1 MQLHGSEAVYQSEP
15 SVLRGRLSGK
25 PTYTPVGMQACVHE
39 TSYTS
44 QRPRNLATARI
55 RGRAPPSPTAGMPR
69 RKAGA
74 TQPRSLVVLKD
85 GHVGSEW
92 FAEAMQRQPATRF
105 IFEMGPCITGSL
117 PGKLA
122 FVTEKRGCACSKED
136 CQLFKRD
143 IQQAPC
149 LDSPHARACN
159 VLGGSHMSVAA
170 DSEVV
175 QWQQALTNATG
186 VTIVVQTRS
195 NLVKWAWSFL
205 RTGASHRF
213 LYWQRQKQSNGSAAP
228 RIKELNH
235 LRSESNRSKEKAVRV
250 EPAHLLRLVLAKQRR
265 SERLLEIARKLAM
278 QVGQRRER
286 VVLYESLQTDME
298 GELRK
303 LYRSMGVPFSVE
315 AHRSVPRNS
324 LLKHATEDLTRAISN
339 WRELEGALRPYPCLL
354 EMLHDKERRAFADC
368 NGLRGGRC
376 ACSWR
381 TPIVPRNLSA
391 LGRQQRRAAVALAAQ
406 MRRHVHGGRGR
417 RGVGASSHHLPARH
431 GEQTPADA
439 VMAKAGGMLG
449 LMLLLLVTGV
459 ARSGWWPRRCTLVQA
474 ATKRRRVR
482 DAAVQTP
489 SSVEVRHRGG
499 DGFHSGIALRY
510 PSDVRSRPPLE
521 TDEAR

>member
-1 MQLHGSEAVYQSEP
+1 
-15 SVLRGRLSGK
+15 
-25 PTYTPVGMQACVHE
+25 
-39 TSYTS
+39 
-44 QRPRNLATARI
+44 
-55 RGRAPPSPTAGMPR
+55 MPR
-69 RKAGA
+69 RKAGPP
-74 TQPRSLVVLKD
+74 QPRSLVVIKD

-92 FAEAMQRQPATRF
+92 FAESLQRQPSTRF

-117 PGKLA
+117 EGKKA
-122 FVTEKRGCACSKED
+122 FVAEKRGCACSKED

-143 IQQAPC
+143 IHQAPC
-149 LDSPHARACN
+149 LDSPHAQSCT

-170 DSEVV
+170 DNEVA
-175 QWQQALTNATG
+175 QWQEALTNATG

-213 LYWQRQKQSNGSAAP
+213 LYWQRQNQKNTTAAGAK
-228 RIKELNH
+228 IKELNH

-265 SERLLEIARKLAM
+265 SERLLEIARKLAV

-303 LYRSMGVPFSVE
+303 LYRSMGVPFSLE
-315 AHRSVPRNS
+315 AHRSVPRNA

-354 EMLHDKERRAFADC
+354 EMLHDTERRAFADC

-376 ACSWR
+376 ACSWK

-417 RGVGASSHHLPARH
+417 RGVGASSHHLPGVRH
-431 GEQTPADA
+431 GEQTPAEA

-449 LMLLLLVTGV
+449 LLLLLLVTAV
-459 ARSGWWPRRCTLVQA
+459 ARSGWWPRRCAPWLATA
-474 ATKRRRVR
+474 APKRRRVR

-510 PSDVRSRPPLE
+510 PSDVRGRPPLE
-521 TDEAR
+521 AEEARR

>member
-1 MQLHGSEAVYQSEP
+1 
-15 SVLRGRLSGK
+15 
-25 PTYTPVGMQACVHE
+25 
-39 TSYTS
+39 
-44 QRPRNLATARI
+44 
-55 RGRAPPSPTAGMPR
+55 MPR

-213 LYWQRQKQSNGSAAP
+213 LRWDTLVHFPPGDEFASADEVKRGLLAQYRQPMRWRGAVLIEPRRTSAA
-228 RIKELNH
+228 
-235 LRSESNRSKEKAVRV
+235 
-250 EPAHLLRLVLAKQRR
+250 
-265 SERLLEIARKLAM
+265 
-278 QVGQRRER
+278 
-286 VVLYESLQTDME
+286 
-298 GELRK
+298 
-303 LYRSMGVPFSVE
+303 
-315 AHRSVPRNS
+315 
-324 LLKHATEDLTRAISN
+324 
-339 WRELEGALRPYPCLL
+339 
-354 EMLHDKERRAFADC
+354 
-368 NGLRGGRC
+368 
-376 ACSWR
+376 
-381 TPIVPRNLSA
+381 
-391 LGRQQRRAAVALAAQ
+391 
-406 MRRHVHGGRGR
+406 
-417 RGVGASSHHLPARH
+417 
-431 GEQTPADA
+431 
-439 VMAKAGGMLG
+439 
-449 LMLLLLVTGV
+449 
-459 ARSGWWPRRCTLVQA
+459 
-474 ATKRRRVR
+474 
-482 DAAVQTP
+482 
-489 SSVEVRHRGG
+489 
-499 DGFHSGIALRY
+499 
-510 PSDVRSRPPLE
+510 
-521 TDEAR
+521 